1 MTHLRS
7 MPGKNLEMRAY
18 LEAMRP
24 ERWPRSLAIFV
35 GSAAF
40 FFLNHTHFQ
49 SSELLWLLSRLSLAF
64 LITWAIS
71 TANYIINEI
80 ADAPYDR
87 HHPTKKHRPL
97 LQGKIRI
104 GPFLSLGSLLI
115 LGSLAIAWLCFST
128 PFFISL
134 TALLIAGFIYNIKPV
149 RTKDIPFIDSIS
161 ESANNPIRFLIGWF
175 TFASAHYS
183 LPLSLLLC
191 WWSFGNFLMVAKR
204 LSEFRYLTDKAGDYR
219 LSLKRYSQRSLLFGM
234 GISAGVFFITYFI
247 FALRFDLPSFLFL
260 SPFVFLYFF
269 LFLKKTLQEKEV
281 MEEPE
286 LLLRQPIF
294 ALYTL
299 ILAAAFF
306 IAFLLDTAK

>member
-1 MTHLRS
+1 
-7 MPGKNLEMRAY
+7 MPGKNRDMRSY
-18 LEAMRP
+18 FKAMRP
-24 ERWPRSLAIFV
+24 ERWPRSLAIFI

-49 SSELLWLLSRLSLAF
+49 SSEILWLISRLSLIF
-64 LITWAIS
+64 LLTWAIS
-71 TANYIINEI
+71 TANYVINEI

-97 LQGKIRI
+97 LQGKIRK
-104 GPFLSLGSLLI
+104 GPFLCLGSFLI
-115 LGSLAIAWLCFST
+115 LGSLAIAWLCFSK

-134 TALLIAGFIYNIKPV
+134 LALLIAGFIYNIKPV
-149 RTKDIPFIDSIS
+149 RTK
-161 ESANNPIRFLIGWF
+161 ANNPIRFLIGWF
-175 TFASAHYS
+175 AFAPTHYFP
-183 LPLSLLLC
+183 PLSLLLC

-204 LSEFRYLTDKAGDYR
+204 LSEFRFLKDKAGDYR
-219 LSLKRYSQRSLLFGM
+219 LSLKRYSQRSLFFGI
-234 GISAGVFFITYFI
+234 GISAGVFFITYFV
-247 FALRFDLPSFLFL
+247 FALDFDFPSFLYL
-260 SPFVFLYFF
+260 SPFVLFYFF
-269 LFLKKTLQEKEV
+269 LFFKKTLQEKEV

-299 ILAAAFF
+299 LLAAAFF